1 MAKFSSNASGAVL
14 LQNAVHVTESISG
27 SVVPLAM
34 FYQYLDRGGNVI
46 LDDGIDDGLD
56 LLHCLGVK
64 GRGLDPKVLPC
75 PGLSQKPRDRD
86 RVSFSFSLL
95 TNFSFSHSV

>member
-1 MAKFSSNASGAVL
+1 M
-14 LQNAVHVTESISG
+14 
-27 SVVPLAM
+27 
-34 FYQYLDRGGNVI
+34 I

-86 RVSFSFSLL
+86 RVSFSFH
-95 TNFSFSHSV
+95 F